1 MHSSSG
7 KYSFVIRPIL
17 HVLDLLIIL
26 SLARVF
32 MITSREYLIFC
43 CYMIAS
49 WLITATSLGFYKVYR
64 FTPLLRISY
73 LLLKQF
79 VVFTMLVFAFYG
91 VYKEYNPS
99 LYVLAKY
106 VLVCF
111 GCVGLLRII
120 LFVLLKKYRILIRR
134 NIRRVVI
141 LGENA
146 KTQRLK
152 DFFGNPEYG
161 YQIIK
166 AFDFR
171 NKQTGIEEVIEF
183 VINEDI
189 DEIYCSIAEL
199 RNTEISRMVDFAEN
213 NLKTLKFLPD
223 NKEILSRKLNYQYY
237 GITPI
242 LSLRNIPLDAPLFAF
257 LKRSLDIVIALLVI
271 VGVLWWLTIILSI
284 LIYRQSGM
292 SVFFKQK
299 RSGLDNKPFYC
310 YKYRSMAEVESTKQV
325 EKNDQR
331 VTRIGK
337 FIRKT
342 SIDEL
347 PQFINVLKGE
357 MSTVGPRP
365 HPLYQT
371 DFYHLRVDRFMIRH
385 LIKPGITGLAQV
397 SGYRGEVA
405 SEMDIKNRVRFDIF
419 YIENWSILMDLRI
432 MVKTIINAVKG
443 DEKAY

>member
-1 MHSSSG
+1 MQSNSG
-7 KYSFVIRPIL
+7 KYSFVIRPL
-17 HVLDLLIIL
+17 LYVLDLFIIL
-26 SLARVF
+26 ALAAKLMTV
-32 MITSREYLIFC
+32 SRGYLIFC

-49 WLITATSLGFYKVYR
+49 WLITAMGLGFYKVYR
-64 FTPLLRISY
+64 FTPLLKIGY

-79 VVFTMLVFAFYG
+79 VIFTLLVFAFFG
-91 VYKEYNPS
+91 FYKEYNPTFTI
-99 LYVLAKY
+99 LANY
-106 VLVCF
+106 ILLCF
-111 GCVGLLRII
+111 GGIGLLRVL
-120 LFVLLKKYRILIRR
+120 LFVLLKKYRIFVRR

-146 KTQRLK
+146 KTKRLK
-152 DFFGNPEYG
+152 DFFSNPEYG

-166 AFDFR
+166 TFDFKTR
-171 NKQTGIEEVIEF
+171 QTDIDEIIEF

-189 DEIYCSIAEL
+189 DEVYCSIAEL
-199 RNTEISRMVDFAEN
+199 KNTEINRMVDFAEN
-213 NLKTLKFLPD
+213 NLKTIKFLPD

-242 LSLRNIPLDAPLFAF
+242 LSLRNIPLDAPLYAF
-257 LKRSLDIVIALLVI
+257 LKRSLDIVISLLVI
-271 VGVLWWLTIILSI
+271 VGILWWLTIILAVI
-284 LIYRQSGM
+284 IHKQSGL
-292 SVFFKQK
+292 SVFFRQK
-299 RSGLDNKPFYC
+299 RTGLDNKPFYC
-310 YKYRSMAEVESTKQV
+310 YKYRSMAEVKSTEQV

-331 VTRIGK
+331 VTKIGR

-405 SEMDIKNRVRFDIF
+405 NDMDIKNRVRFDIF

-432 MVKTIINAVKG
+432 MIKTIINAIKG

>member
-1 MHSSSG
+1 MNSSSG
-7 KYSFVIRPIL
+7 KYSFIIRPIL
-17 HVLDLLIIL
+17 YVLDLLILL
-26 SLARVF
+26 SLAKGF
-32 MITSREYLIFC
+32 MSTTKGYFIFC
-43 CYMIAS
+43 FYMIAS
-49 WLITATSLGFYKVYR
+49 WLITAMGLGFYKVYR
-64 FTPLLRISY
+64 FTPLLRISF

-79 VVFTMLVFAFYG
+79 VVFTLLVFAFFG
-91 VYKEYNPS
+91 FYKEYNPAFIT
-99 LYVLAKY
+99 LAKY
-106 VLVCF
+106 VLLCSA
-111 GCVGLLRII
+111 GVGLLRII

-134 NIRRVVI
+134 NIRRVVV
-141 LGENA
+141 LGENV
-146 KTQRLK
+146 KTKRLK

-166 AFDFR
+166 SFDFK
-171 NKQTGIEEVIEF
+171 NKNTSIEEVIEF
-183 VINEDI
+183 VINQDI

-199 RNTEISRMVDFAEN
+199 KNTEISRMVDFAEN
-213 NLKTLKFLPD
+213 NLKTIKFLPD

-242 LSLRNIPLDAPLFAF
+242 LSLRTIPLDTPLNAF
-257 LKRSLDIVIALLVI
+257 LKRSLDITISLLVI
-271 VGVLWWLTIILSI
+271 VGVLWWLTIILAI
-284 LIYRQSGM
+284 IIYRQSGM
-292 SVFFKQK
+292 SVFFMQK
-299 RSGLDNKPFYC
+299 RTGLDNKPFYC
-310 YKYRSMAEVESTKQV
+310 YKYRSMAEVKSTKQV

-331 VTRIGK
+331 VTKIGR

-371 DFYHLRVDRFMIRH
+371 DFYHLRIDRFMIRH

-405 SEMDIKNRVRFDIF
+405 NEMDIKNRVRFDIF

-432 MVKTIINAVKG
+432 MVKTVINAIKG
-443 DEKAY
+443 EEKAY